1 MLISF
6 RYLGIK
12 IPLSFMS
19 QIPVAISKLDI
30 LGKSRTSLTLQTV
43 VGYHV
48 SNSDMRVKSFH
59 LRQPNGMSR
68 VKSDEPLIF
77 AEYD

>member
-19 QIPVAISKLDI
+19 QIPVGILKLDI

-43 VGYHV
+43 
-48 SNSDMRVKSFH
+48 
-59 LRQPNGMSR
+59 
-68 VKSDEPLIF
+68 
-77 AEYD
+77 

>member
-19 QIPVAISKLDI
+19 QIPVAILKLDI
-30 LGKSRTSLTLQTV
+30 
-43 VGYHV
+43 
-48 SNSDMRVKSFH
+48 
-59 LRQPNGMSR
+59 
-68 VKSDEPLIF
+68 
-77 AEYD
+77 